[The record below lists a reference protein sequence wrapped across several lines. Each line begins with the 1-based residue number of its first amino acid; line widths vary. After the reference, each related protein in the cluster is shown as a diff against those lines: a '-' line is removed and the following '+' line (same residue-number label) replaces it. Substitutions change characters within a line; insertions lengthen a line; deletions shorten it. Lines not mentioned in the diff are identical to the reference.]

1 MEPCFLSSGVDV
13 TANQRGEIA
22 DTEIFQLEFDNTTG
36 KIAFRTNSD
45 KYWVVDGGVT
55 ATGDKSS
62 KSLFDLEWYGSKIVL
77 KSNSGKYV
85 TATSNGKLHEG
96 GTEPNDASYLTVELQ
111 NRPLLVLRQENGFV
125 GLKSPNGVMECGRA
139 RYSVFKISG
148 ENGKYKIQAPNGKY
162 LTTDSDVTVSATA
175 DEASADSYS
184 FELHPNSK
192 LSIKA
197 PNGNYLKA
205 EKNNIFSAKG
215 TAVDK
220 STLWEH

>member
-1 MEPCFLSSGVDV
+1 M

-22 DTEIFQLEFDNTTG
+22 DTEIFQLEFDSTSG
-36 KIAFRTNSD
+36 KVAFRTNSD

-55 ATGDKSS
+55 ATGRSASPKSQ
-62 KSLFDLEWYGSKIVL
+62 FDLEWHGNKIVL
-77 KSNSGKYV
+77 KSDSGKYI

-125 GLKSPNGVMECGRA
+125 GMKGASGKMECGRA
-139 RYSVFKISG
+139 NYSVFKVTG
-148 ENGKYKIQAPNGKY
+148 ENGKYKIQAPSGKY
-162 LTTDSDVTVSATA
+162 FTTDSDVTISATA

-197 PNGNYLKA
+197 PNGNYLKG
-205 EKNNIFSAKG
+205 EQTGIFSAKG
-215 TAVDK
+215 SAVDK
-220 STLWEH
+220 STLWEY